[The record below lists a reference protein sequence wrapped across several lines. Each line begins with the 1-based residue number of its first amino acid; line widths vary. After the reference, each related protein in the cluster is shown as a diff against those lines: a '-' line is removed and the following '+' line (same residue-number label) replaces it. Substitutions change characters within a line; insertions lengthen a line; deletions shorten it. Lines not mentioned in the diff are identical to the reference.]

1 MRLHALASSDTI
13 DPKTLFKSSRPHHR
27 QCFCKTCWHSC
38 LPDQPPIYDVRL
50 IGFKCTGWLLLRIFA
65 WFGVQT
71 HNHCNARVLDVFGG
85 SDSADTQFGLEICAA
100 KGVEETGLLRDIQ
113 HLARGFIALGGLQVD
128 MRLDR
133 ICGSWLAG
141 AA

>member
-1 MRLHALASSDTI
+1 MGWLQATRLIRKRCSNRPGRAIGSVFAKHAGTAVCLI
-13 DPKTLFKSSRPHHR
+13 SR
-27 QCFCKTCWHSC
+27 
-38 LPDQPPIYDVRL
+38 PIYDVRL
-50 IGFKCTGWLLLRIFA
+50 IGFKCTGRVLLWIFA
-65 WFGVQT
+65 WFDVQT
-71 HNHCNARVLDVFGG
+71 HDHCNVRVLDAFGG

-100 KGVEETGLLRDIQ
+100 KGVEETGLLRDGE

-133 ICGSWLAG
+133 IGGSWLAG